1 MSPKILDTTRKK
13 ESKNLKE
20 GRKLIAWNHSA
31 RSRKQKWKITIIE
44 NKGNVNL
51 DERSAKDNAQTIE
64 ARITKDTCI
73 ETTQLKRY

>member
-1 MSPKILDTTRKK
+1 MISKIP
-13 ESKNLKE
+13 EE
-20 GRKLIAWNHSA
+20 GRNSLAWNHSA
-31 RSRKQKWKITIIE
+31 RSRKQEWKITIIE